1 MTGLSLYLLAIAVG
15 LTAGTT
21 SGLLG
26 IGGGVIL
33 IPLMM
38 ALLKFDFRHAV
49 TASLIIIIPTA
60 LSGVV
65 AHLYHASASHNPFP
79 HWGLVI
85 IIILGSI
92 AGAQL
97 GSHLCHWLDVSLLKK
112 IFAVLLVITAVKLFI
127 QS

>member
-1 MTGLSLYLLAIAVG
+1 MTGLTIYLLAILVG
-15 LTAGTT
+15 LAAGTT

-33 IPLMM
+33 IPLMT
-38 ALLKFDFRHAV
+38 AVLKFDFKQAV

-60 LSGVV
+60 LSGVIG
-65 AHLYHASASHNPFP
+65 HLYRASSSQTPYP

-85 IIILGSI
+85 VIIVSSI

-97 GSHLCHWLDVSLLKK
+97 GTLLCHWLDVSILKK

>member
-1 MTGLSLYLLAIAVG
+1 MTGLTIYLLAILVG
-15 LTAGTT
+15 LAAGTT

-33 IPLMM
+33 IPLMT
-38 ALLKFDFRHAV
+38 AVLKFDFKQAV
-49 TASLIIIIPTA
+49 TASLIVIIPTA
-60 LSGVV
+60 LSGVIG
-65 AHLYHASASHNPFP
+65 HLYRAASSQTPYP

-85 IIILGSI
+85 VIIVGSI

-97 GSHLCHWLDVSLLKK
+97 GTLLCHWLDVSILKK

>member
-1 MTGLSLYLLAIAVG
+1 MTGLTIYLLAILVG
-15 LTAGTT
+15 LAAGTT

-33 IPLMM
+33 IPLMT
-38 ALLKFDFRHAV
+38 AVLKFDFKQAV

-65 AHLYHASASHNPFP
+65 GHLYRASSSQTPYT

-85 IIILGSI
+85 VIILGSI

-97 GSHLCHWLDVSLLKK
+97 GSLLCHWLDVSILKK